1 MEIKTDDRVNLIDA
15 VKQLSALAHEGRL
28 QLLRLL
34 IQAGPDGLAAT
45 NLANK
50 AGGKLPTVSAQLL
63 VLTNAGM
70 VTSTRAGRQIIYRAD
85 YERMTDLLRYLT
97 LDCCAGSQFVCKP
110 LLPDLQRAMSNGCP
124 TDSNSV

>member
-1 MEIKTDDRVNLIDA
+1 MNDQSAANT
-15 VKQLSALAHEGRL
+15 VKQLSAIAHEGRL
-28 QLLRLL
+28 KLLRLL

-85 YERMTDLLRYLT
+85 YKSMTDLLRYLT
-97 LDCCAGSQFVCKP
+97 LDCCAGSRFVCEP
-110 LLPDLQRAMSNGCP
+110 LLPDLQQAMNNCCTVEGTSP
-124 TDSNSV
+124 